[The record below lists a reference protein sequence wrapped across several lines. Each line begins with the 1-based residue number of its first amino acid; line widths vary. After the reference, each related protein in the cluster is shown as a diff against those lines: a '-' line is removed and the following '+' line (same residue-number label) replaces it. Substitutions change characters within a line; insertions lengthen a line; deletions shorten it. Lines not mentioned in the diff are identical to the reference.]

1 MANKTVVDNR
11 LPAPSL
17 SHRLDFNLKPSCGAA
32 PPVAGATPR
41 RWPRS
46 CMHHTITLF
55 VASIALLIAPHLSAA
70 DISTDMPNAALEAYH
85 NAMKK
90 GGRTTESG

>member
-1 MANKTVVDNR
+1 
-11 LPAPSL
+11 
-17 SHRLDFNLKPSCGAA
+17 
-32 PPVAGATPR
+32 
-41 RWPRS
+41 
-46 CMHHTITLF
+46 MHHTITLF

-90 GGRTTESG
+90 GGRTNESG